1 MDLFTE
7 LAALHRAGKA
17 IVLYGMG
24 DGADKCIACLGARG
38 LSPDAVFA
46 SDGFVRGQSFHGMKV
61 ETFAALRERY
71 GEDGMAV
78 LVCFAS
84 RLPEVIGYVKSL
96 AEKVTLRIPDLP
108 VAVDDPKKLTEKGD
122 IFDDFFLEKHK
133 TELASARA
141 LFSDERSRLLFDDM
155 LEAKRTGRIEPLFR
169 DVSSPEEVYAEL
181 LRPKKY
187 RICMDL
193 GAYTG
198 DSAGEWRRMMPNL
211 QRILCMEPD
220 ASSYRRLCRYA
231 EETDGGVL
239 PLRAAAWDKEEMLLF
254 SSKGNRNSTLLS
266 AGFGAKTDAVPGMP
280 PDLFVRKSVGDRPGE
295 RQRQRIDFIKYDVEG
310 AERRA
315 LLGSRQILREDAP
328 DLLLSLYHRPEDL
341 FDLPLLLRELLPG
354 GYRFYLR
361 RMDGFPGWDLN
372 LYAVRDDGG

>member
-108 VAVDDPKKLTEKGD
+108 GGIGRSEKAD
-122 IFDDFFLEKHK
+122 
-133 TELASARA
+133 R
-141 LFSDERSRLLFDDM
+141 
-155 LEAKRTGRIEPLFR
+155 KR
-169 DVSSPEEVYAEL
+169 
-181 LRPKKY
+181 
-187 RICMDL
+187 
-193 GAYTG
+193 
-198 DSAGEWRRMMPNL
+198 
-211 QRILCMEPD
+211 
-220 ASSYRRLCRYA
+220 RY
-231 EETDGGVL
+231 
-239 PLRAAAWDKEEMLLF
+239 
-254 SSKGNRNSTLLS
+254 
-266 AGFGAKTDAVPGMP
+266 
-280 PDLFVRKSVGDRPGE
+280 
-295 RQRQRIDFIKYDVEG
+295 Y
-310 AERRA
+310 
-315 LLGSRQILREDAP
+315 
-328 DLLLSLYHRPEDL
+328 
-341 FDLPLLLRELLPG
+341 
-354 GYRFYLR
+354 
-361 RMDGFPGWDLN
+361 
-372 LYAVRDDGG
+372 